1 MNKIKV
7 GVLQPKVLP
16 ELNSNLIK
24 IKAGIESLAK
34 QGAELVVLPELQNG
48 PYFCQCEDVNN
59 FDLAENIPGNS
70 TKFYGEIA
78 KATTIIIVTTLLLAS
93 VSSCRIA
100 WYSATAAFW

>member
-1 MNKIKV
+1 M
-7 GVLQPKVLP
+7 
-16 ELNSNLIK
+16 
-24 IKAGIESLAK
+24 SLAK

-78 KATTIIIVTTLLLAS
+78 KANNIIIVTTLFE
-93 VSSCRIA
+93 RR
-100 WYSATAAFW
+100 TAGLYHNTAVVF